1 MTEEQEQE
9 QSSTEHA
16 QRSAA
21 GMVTAATEDFVS
33 RLGTLAEALRS
44 TGGNALGGLA
54 GPMPR
59 AVGSALSS
67 LQSLVEEVP
76 APAEQLEI
84 LLSEIHA
91 KRAMIA
97 AMQAQLTAF
106 DQQLDVLE
114 RSLRP
119 LAEWATQWS
128 HVQGSLV
135 ESLRVFRVPG
145 GRRPRDGA
153 PSEE

>member
-1 MTEEQEQE
+1 MTDE
-9 QSSTEHA
+9 QSSTERA
-16 QRSAA
+16 QRSAG

-33 RLGTLAEALRS
+33 RLGTLADALRS
-44 TGGNALGGLA
+44 TGGTAIGLA
-54 GPMPR
+54 SPMPH

-67 LQSLVEEVP
+67 LQHLVEEVP

-106 DQQLDVLE
+106 DQQLDALE
-114 RSLRP
+114 GSLRP

-128 HVQGSLV
+128 HVRGSLV

-145 GRRPRDGA
+145 GRRPRDAA